1 VFRTWRSADFQSAVS
16 HGFQPAGLA
25 EGWAFAELRDP
36 ADWKSATR
44 QIGNL
49 RYACAAAMNASG
61 ARLGAITKELWVQW
75 QQTREYW
82 KDAKSEEFEH
92 KFLDELIA
100 SVDKTV
106 TVIDQLDKLISKIR
120 KDCE

>member
-1 VFRTWRSADFQSAVS
+1 
-16 HGFQPAGLA
+16 
-25 EGWAFAELRDP
+25 
-36 ADWKSATR
+36 
-44 QIGNL
+44 
-49 RYACAAAMNASG
+49 MNASG